1 MHPRGTWSILEVRTD
16 NETTMWYRSRNF
28 FPVCLM
34 SLWNYQ
40 RERGT
45 CIEKSSKPLY
55 TEENKISDFSFFCFI
70 IVTRK
75 CSEKSSLF
83 RHQKHNVMKMPKSN
97 KFKMFYIIRLVFIWQ
112 IISMRLRNTQMDQ
125 AIYVVKFIILFLEFS
140 IFYPR
145 FSAFY
150 IIEKIW

>member
-1 MHPRGTWSILEVRTD
+1 MSVSTWRILEVRTD
-16 NETTMWYRSRNF
+16 IETTNRYRSRNF

-34 SLWNYQ
+34 SLWIYQ
-40 RERGT
+40 KKRGT
-45 CIEKSSKPLY
+45 CLEKSSNPLY

-125 AIYVVKFIILFLEFS
+125 AIYTLYFLFVKSYFE
-140 IFYPR
+140 
-145 FSAFY
+145 
-150 IIEKIW
+150 